1 MKPCD
6 RWRESLAEFALG
18 APADRGLAEHLPKC
32 ASCSLRLAKMQSL
45 TGKIDR
51 GIQQLAFAEPD
62 VNSVARILAE
72 VRSRTEQTRWRQ
84 PAVRTLAAGF
94 AVVAFLATSLGISWR
109 HRAQREETERALS
122 AAAGISRWKSP
133 TRELLRSPYDGLLK
147 GAPRLGETFY
157 RFDAGGFGTN
167 HLAGGA
173 KEKQKP

>member
-1 MKPCD
+1 MQPCD

-18 APADRGLAEHLPKC
+18 APADPGLAEHLRKC
-32 ASCSLRLAKMQSL
+32 ASCSVRLAKMQSL
-45 TGKIDR
+45 TGEIDR

-62 VNSVARILAE
+62 VEAAARILAE
-72 VRSRTEQTRWRQ
+72 VGSRAEQSRWWR
-84 PAVRTLAAGF
+84 PTGRAIAAAF
-94 AVVAFLATSLGISWR
+94 AAVAFLAASLGISWR

-122 AAAGISRWKSP
+122 AAAGISRWKPP

-157 RFDAGGFGTN
+157 RLDSGGFGTG
-167 HLAGGA
+167 HSARGA

>member
-18 APADRGLAEHLPKC
+18 APADPGLAEHLRNC
-32 ASCSLRLAKMQSL
+32 ASCSVALTKMQSL
-45 TGKIDR
+45 TGEIDR
-51 GIQQLAFAEPD
+51 SIQQIAFAEPD
-62 VNSVARILAE
+62 VDSAARILAE
-72 VRSRTEQTRWRQ
+72 VGSRAEQSRSWRPAGRTI
-84 PAVRTLAAGF
+84 AAAF
-94 AVVAFLATSLGISWR
+94 AAVVFFAASLGISWR

-133 TRELLRSPYDGLLK
+133 TRELLRSPYCGLLT

-157 RFDAGGFGTN
+157 RLDTGGLRTD
-167 HLAGGA
+167 HSARGA

>member
-62 VNSVARILAE
+62 VEAAARILAE
-72 VRSRTEQTRWRQ
+72 VGSRAEQSRWWR
-84 PAVRTLAAGF
+84 PAGRTIAAAF
-94 AVVAFLATSLGISWR
+94 AAVAFLAASLGISWR

-122 AAAGISRWKSP
+122 AAAGISRWRPP

-157 RFDAGGFGTN
+157 RLDAGGFGTD
-167 HLAGGA
+167 HSARSA

>member
-18 APADRGLAEHLPKC
+18 APADPGLAEHLAKC
-32 ASCSLRLAKMQSL
+32 ASCSVALAKMQSL
-45 TGKIDR
+45 TGEIDR

-62 VNSVARILAE
+62 VDGAARILAE
-72 VRSRTEQTRWRQ
+72 VGSRAEPSRWWR
-84 PAVRTLAAGF
+84 PAGRTMAAAF
-94 AVVAFLATSLGISWR
+94 TAVAFLATSLGISWR
-109 HRAQREETERALS
+109 QRAQREATERTLS

-157 RFDAGGFGTN
+157 RLDAGGLRTD
-167 HLAGGA
+167 HSARGA

>member
-18 APADRGLAEHLPKC
+18 ARADPGLGEHLRKC
-32 ASCSLRLAKMQSL
+32 ASCSVALAKMKSL
-45 TGKIDR
+45 TAEIDR

-62 VNSVARILAE
+62 VEAAARILAE
-72 VRSRTEQTRWRQ
+72 VGSRAEQSRWWR
-84 PAVRTLAAGF
+84 PAGRTIAAAF
-94 AVVAFLATSLGISWR
+94 AAVAFLAASLGISWR

-122 AAAGISRWKSP
+122 AAAGISRWRPP

-157 RFDAGGFGTN
+157 RLDAGGFGTD
-167 HLAGGA
+167 HSARGA